1 MKCIGGSRDGKDIAL
16 ASDGDNYVELPLR
29 GALSVRGFD
38 PVEIDN
44 RQPIEVHYE
53 LYVRQRITFARGEF
67 VEFWVYQGM
76 SVREAFERLLRL
88 YRPPQRIN
96 QYGEEE
102 R

>member
-16 ASDGDNYVELPLR
+16 ASAGDNYVKVPLP

-44 RQPIEVHYE
+44 GEPIEVHYE
-53 LYVRQRITFARGEF
+53 LYVRQRIYVERPDF
-67 VEFWVYQGM
+67 VEFLVCQGM
-76 SVREAFERLLRL
+76 TMREALERLLRL